1 MINEATSLAAYAA
14 SWRRTLRAQNRS
26 PRTIETYLLAVNQF
40 DTWLGE
46 VGGPS
51 HSSDVERSDVEG
63 FIEYVLS
70 NRSPG
75 TAKQRYMS
83 LRGFFAWLVEE
94 EEIDASP
101 MEKMKPP
108 KVEEKPP
115 PILRPE
121 ELRALIDASSGSA
134 FDDRRDASIVMLLAD
149 TGMRSSELVGLT
161 VEDIELDL
169 RVAHVIGKGGKHRAA
184 PFGDQTTLALDR
196 YLRSRAA
203 HPHARRDE
211 LFLGKRGPITRS
223 GLGQIVKK
231 RGNQAGIEGMHPHLL
246 RHTFVHRWL
255 AAGGQEGDVVRI
267 LGWSRKSAAQ
277 MLDRYGA
284 SAATERAFE
293 AHRRFGPVDS
303 L

>member
-1 MINEATSLAAYAA
+1 
-14 SWRRTLRAQNRS
+14 
-26 PRTIETYLLAVNQF
+26 VNQF
-40 DTWLGE
+40 DTWLAE

-51 HSSDVERSDVEG
+51 YASDLERSDVEG
-63 FIEYVLS
+63 FIGYVLS

-83 LRGFFAWLVEE
+83 LRGFFGWLLEE

-161 VEDIELDL
+161 VEDIDLDL

-203 HPHARRDE
+203 HPHGRRDE

-231 RGNQAGIEGMHPHLL
+231 RGNQAGIDGMHPHVL
-246 RHTFVHRWL
+246 RHTFVHLWL
-255 AAGGQEGDVVRI
+255 ISGGQEGDVVRI

>member
-1 MINEATSLAAYAA
+1 
-14 SWRRTLRAQNRS
+14 
-26 PRTIETYLLAVNQF
+26 LLAVTQL
-40 DTWLGE
+40 DAWLEDHGHTRD
-46 VGGPS
+46 PTRL
-51 HSSDVERSDVEG
+51 ERAHVEG
-63 FIEYVLS
+63 FVGHMLDT
-70 NRSPG
+70 RSSA

-83 LRGFFAWLVEE
+83 LRSFFAWMVEE
-94 EEIDASP
+94 QEIDRSP

-115 PILRPE
+115 PILTPD
-121 ELRALIDASSGSA
+121 ELQALITACSGRS
-134 FDDRRDASIVMLLAD
+134 FDDRRDAAMVMLLAD
-149 TGMRSSELVGLT
+149 TGMRASELVGLT
-161 VEDIELDL
+161 TGDLDL
-169 RVAHVIGKGGKHRAA
+169 DLGVAHVIGKGGKHRAA
-184 PFGDQTTLALDR
+184 PFGNQTTLALDR
-196 YLRSRAA
+196 YLRSRPQ
-203 HPHARRDE
+203 HSHARRE
-211 LFLGKRGPITRS
+211 PLFLGKRGPITRS

-231 RGNQAGIEGMHPHLL
+231 RGLQAGIDGMYPHLL

-255 AAGGQEGDVVRI
+255 ASGGQEGDVVRI